1 MTQQKKPSSPQQPN
15 PRVTIIS
22 VILFLVVAFFVGQQ
36 FMVMSNAS
44 STPTDSLITSE
55 FTQAVEQDRVTK
67 VVYSAGDYKVTGTYY
82 PAITAGSNAADAFNK
97 AFDAMNARMAT
108 KKTPAGGVPAG
119 VGTTSIESSVLGS
132 ERGYTST
139 FVGQDALAALLKDH
153 PEVSYQVTLPS
164 EWLGILST
172 LLPILLIGALLFFF
186 FNQMQKAN
194 NSQMSFGKAKT
205 KKNAEER
212 PDVKFSDVAGVD
224 EAVEEM
230 QEIKDFLSNP
240 AKYQSMGAKVPR
252 GCLLVGPPGTGK
264 TLLARAVA
272 GEAGVPFFS
281 ISGSDFVEM
290 FVGVGASRVRDLFQQ
305 AKDAAPSI
313 IFIDEI
319 DAVGRQRGAGLGGG
333 HDEREQTLNQLLVE
347 MDGFESNES
356 VILIAATNRAD
367 ILDPALLRPG
377 RFDRQ
382 IVVDAPDVRG
392 RERILQVH
400 AKDKPIGSDVDLKRI
415 AQLTP
420 GFTGADLMN
429 LMNESALLTARRG
442 KKIITMR
449 EVNESME
456 RVIAGPERKGRVM
469 DEITKHTIAYHES
482 GHALVGHL
490 LPHADPVHKISIISR
505 GRALGYTLSIP
516 KEDKV
521 LNTVGEML
529 DELAVFMGGR
539 VAEEIFC
546 DDVTTGASNDLE
558 RATKM
563 ARAMVTQYGMSAALG
578 TQVFGQPNH
587 EVFLGRDYGNTQDYS
602 EETARRID
610 DEVARIMKEAHDRAY
625 EILSSHREQMDLM
638 ASVLLERE
646 TVDGE
651 ACQALLDNRWSEY
664 LEHED
669 EIIAKKDREEAEAR
683 ARDAKL
689 ADPNWNG
696 DAMGGN
702 DVDGPDGAPT
712 NVEAKH
718 TDAFTPHGILSDLE
732 AGFRDIAHGDH
743 ADNGDHKKDDKDS
756 KH

>member
-469 DEITKHTIAYHES
+469 DEVTKHTIAYHES

-625 EILSSHREQMDLM
+625 EILSSHRDQMDLM

-646 TVDGE
+646 TVDGA

-683 ARDAKL
+683 ERDAKL

-696 DAMGGN
+696 NAMGGN

-712 NVEAKH
+712 NVDAKH

-732 AGFRDIAHGDH
+732 AGFRDIAHGDR
-743 ADNGDHKKDDKDS
+743 GDHGKDDKDS
-756 KH
+756 KR